1 MRETKIE
8 LHNSKTEIMM
18 KHSYLQMCGIV
29 ALSLGMLTSTARGA
43 SQQQLASSISDA
55 RGESIRTH
63 DQLNSTLQALNAL
76 TKQSSGDLRPAYDA
90 FAAEIPKTEAAAQT
104 TRTRLQWMQGD
115 GQKYFEG
122 WQTDIN
128 TISNES
134 LRKKAQKRLNSVKKS
149 YDNVAEELK
158 EAGEKFNPF
167 LSDLK
172 DVQKTLA
179 NDVTQG
185 GVKAV
190 RSTVRSANWNY
201 KSVNASIGDALEEM
215 KKMEK
220 ALSTQT

>member
-1 MRETKIE
+1 
-8 LHNSKTEIMM
+8 M

-29 ALSLGMLTSTARGA
+29 ALGLGMLTNTARAA
-43 SQQQLASSISDA
+43 SQQQLATSISDA
-55 RGESIRTH
+55 RGEAIRTH
-63 DQLNSTLQALNAL
+63 DQLNSTLQALNGL

-104 TRTRLQWMQGD
+104 TRTRLGWMQGD
-115 GQKYFEG
+115 GQRYFEG
-122 WQTDIN
+122 WQADIN
-128 TISNES
+128 TISNDS

-149 YDNVAEELK
+149 YDNVAVELK
-158 EAGEKFNPF
+158 EAGDKFTPF

-190 RSTVRSANWNY
+190 KSTVRSANWNY
-201 KSVNASIGDALEEM
+201 KSVNGSISDALDEM

-220 ALSTQT
+220 ALSTQG

>member
-1 MRETKIE
+1 
-8 LHNSKTEIMM
+8 MM

-29 ALSLGMLTSTARGA
+29 ALGLGMLTNTARAA
-43 SQQQLASSISDA
+43 SQQQLATSISDA
-55 RGESIRTH
+55 RGEAIRTH
-63 DQLNSTLQALNAL
+63 EQLNSSLQALNAL

-90 FAAEIPKTEAAAQT
+90 FAAEIPKTETAAQT
-104 TRTRLQWMQGD
+104 TRTRLAWMQGD
-115 GQKYFEG
+115 GQRYFEG
-122 WQTDIN
+122 WQADIN
-128 TISNES
+128 TISNDS

-149 YDNVAEELK
+149 YDNVAAELK
-158 EAGEKFNPF
+158 EAGDKFTPF

-190 RSTVRSANWNY
+190 KGTVRSANWNY
-201 KSVNASIGDALEEM
+201 KSVNGSISDALDEM

-220 ALSTQT
+220 ALSTQG